1 MQNVT
6 LYTFKSEHASSLWFL
21 YVSSGTYEDTFF
33 IKKEFFEFAVTLFIL
48 MNLMFDSGVILW
60 GEIWCLSL
68 CGVEELNQTRLG
80 W

>member
-33 IKKEFFEFAVTLFIL
+33 FIKKEFFEFAVNLFIL
-48 MNLMFDSGVILW
+48 MNLMFDSGVIL
-60 GEIWCLSL
+60 
-68 CGVEELNQTRLG
+68 
-80 W
+80 